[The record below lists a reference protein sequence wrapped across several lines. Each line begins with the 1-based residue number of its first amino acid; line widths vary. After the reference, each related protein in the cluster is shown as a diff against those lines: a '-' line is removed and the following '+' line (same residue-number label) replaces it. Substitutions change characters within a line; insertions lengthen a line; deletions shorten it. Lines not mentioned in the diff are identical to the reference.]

1 MSKSPQRFPTT
12 SRTLIDGLQAPDQQ
26 TREVSLVRFC
36 TQYYAAL
43 YGYARNLGLREAD
56 AKDRVQDFFVEVVR
70 DDLLT
75 KFDQTRGT
83 HLSSWLMT
91 CFKNQV
97 LSHEVTQNSIKRGR
111 GYQWVPLNEEDA
123 EHSFKA
129 AHLAQLEP
137 APTFDLT
144 LARGIWQAARG
155 QLLERHQSKGAD
167 QGGLVAD
174 LLPFTILERWPPP
187 PMPTQEEIA
196 ARHHTTPTRLKAFF
210 NRTLRSQARRYF
222 NSEALSAA
230 PGIDPTELDHLWH
243 LLICHGEA

>member
-1 MSKSPQRFPTT
+1 MSKSPQSFPTT
-12 SRTLIDGLQAPDQQ
+12 SHTLIDGLHAPDPQ
-26 TREVSLVRFC
+26 TREASLVRFC
-36 TQYYAAL
+36 THYYAAL
-43 YGYARNLGLREAD
+43 YGYARNLGLPEAD
-56 AKDRVQDFFVEVVR
+56 AKDRVQDFFVEVVQ
-70 DDLLT
+70 DDLLS

-83 HLSSWLMT
+83 HLSSWLRT

-111 GYQWVPLNEEDA
+111 GYQWVPLDEEDA

-144 LARGIWQAARG
+144 LARKIWLAARG
-155 QLLERHQSKGAD
+155 QLLERHQVKGAD
-167 QGGLVAD
+167 QGELVAD
-174 LLPFTILERWPPP
+174 LLPYTLLERWPPP
-187 PMPTQEEIA
+187 PTPTQEEIA
-196 ARHHTTPTRLKAFF
+196 TRHRTTPNRLKAFF

-222 NSEALSAA
+222 NNEALSAA
-230 PGIDPTELDHLWH
+230 PGIDLAELDHLWH